1 MPKVESAAQ
10 ATDIA
15 VEFLKK
21 HYKIFHRPLKATQEQ
36 GKWVVEVDV
45 GSFLMQVARVSIDAE
60 TGDIASYE
68 VLRPAS

>member
-21 HYKIFHRPLKATQEQ
+21 YYPLSQRPLKATQEQ
-36 GKWVVEVDV
+36 EKWVVEVDV
-45 GSFLMQVARVSIDAE
+45 GSFLVRVARVSIDAK
-60 TGDIASYE
+60 TADIVTFE
-68 VLRPAS
+68 FI